1 ARGRPASVTAEWL
14 GETPTGTQVVRQ
26 ATMAQYSIS
35 AHDWEMLHL
44 DLREAGAWKELR
56 SVRRF
61 SLVFSFDG
69 GPADAVDLDFV
80 ILAP

>member
-1 ARGRPASVTAEWL
+1 
-14 GETPTGTQVVRQ
+14 
-26 ATMAQYSIS
+26 
-35 AHDWEMLHL
+35 MLYL